1 MALLVGPSIEALAEL
16 VDFGQSEQIRLR
28 AARAILDYAGY
39 RPFHQATV
47 ITDSMIAKEIARL
60 EAELSR
66 YYE

>member
-1 MALLVGPSIEALAEL
+1 LALLVGLSIEALAAL

-28 AARAILDYAGY
+28 AARAILDYAEY